1 MHRITMDMDIS
12 DMHWKIKGTSKFT
25 RKGASIL
32 GIIYFFLFAATIM
45 WTTVVYALPALFLE
59 STDDGRVHYGL
70 LVFLWGN
77 MLVNYC
83 LCCTTKSFYADH
95 EPRHVPEHWNYCLPC
110 GRHLPPRA
118 HHCLYCDRCVLKR
131 DHHCFFT
138 GCCVGYFNQRRF
150 VLFNLYTCLSALHVL
165 GLLLQYLEI
174 LNGPTMERLLSYI
187 FPVMVYEWYV
197 GSMPTFT
204 ALVILEMYV
213 CVVACI
219 GCGGLFGWQM
229 MIIRDGQTSYE
240 AVKDIKRYNFGRT
253 QNLREVFGPYW
264 LLNFVFPMWTKLP
277 GNGIDWTHTKIV
289 KGY

>member
-45 WTTVVYALPALFLE
+45 WTTVLYAMPALFPD
-59 STDDGRVHYGL
+59 STDNGQIHYVL
-70 LVFLWGN
+70 FVFLWGN
-77 MLVNYC
+77 LLANYC
-83 LCCTTKSFYADH
+83 LCCATKSFYMDH

-118 HHCLYCDRCVLKR
+118 HHCLYCEKCVLKR

-138 GCCVGYFNQRRF
+138 GSCVGYFNQRRF
-150 VLFNLYTCLSALHVL
+150 VMFNFYTCLSSLHVL

-174 LNGPTMERLLSYI
+174 LNGPTVERLLSYI
-187 FPVMVYEWYV
+187 FPVTVYDWYV
-197 GSMPTFT
+197 GYMPTFT
-204 ALVILEMYV
+204 LLVVLEVYV

-219 GCGGLFGWQM
+219 GCGGLFGWQI
-229 MIIRDGQTSYE
+229 MIIRDGRTD
-240 AVKDIKRYNFGRT
+240 VVRGR
-253 QNLREVFGPYW
+253 
-264 LLNFVFPMWTKLP
+264 
-277 GNGIDWTHTKIV
+277 
-289 KGY
+289 